1 MFVEKRRQFGLVDGD
16 KLVEGLF
23 TVISHKERVVNVF
36 HDSVQVDGLDL
47 SIAYSLYWIGG
58 TFSQQAQE
66 HRVMVRETVVLS
78 ISVLHNGVMQ
88 SREDEVEGVS
98 TAMCHITHMLHQAKL
113 VKEVAK
119 LHCISIICLVNV
131 NIEVTENHKL
141 FHKSRN
147 NFLHAQTMASAI
159 LFESRTNILATV
171 QRNWQCISWLY
182 IGSTKEF
189 HVTGYTN
196 VSKQH
201 GRLSVHSFT

>member
-1 MFVEKRRQFGLVDGD
+1 M
-16 KLVEGLF
+16 
-23 TVISHKERVVNVF
+23 NVF

-66 HRVMVRETVVLS
+66 HRVMVRETVVMS

-98 TAMCHITHMLHQAKL
+98 PAMCRITHMLHQAKL

-131 NIEVTENHKL
+131 NIEVTEHHKL
-141 FHKSRN
+141 FRCCDMQ
-147 NFLHAQTMASAI
+147 F
-159 LFESRTNILATV
+159 
-171 QRNWQCISWLY
+171 
-182 IGSTKEF
+182 
-189 HVTGYTN
+189 
-196 VSKQH
+196 
-201 GRLSVHSFT
+201 